1 VVDAPPLEASAE
13 TVERGRALYS
23 LHCLRCHGVNAHS
36 GGVIA
41 DLRLSTRAVHERWP
55 DVVLGGIYA
64 DRGMAS
70 FADQLS
76 RGDVDAIHAFVIG
89 EARRQPTLT
98 ERVVA
103 AASEW
108 VCVPAKW
115 LAD

>member
-1 VVDAPPLEASAE
+1 
-13 TVERGRALYS
+13 
-23 LHCLRCHGVNAHS
+23 
-36 GGVIA
+36 
-41 DLRLSTRAVHERWP
+41 
-55 DVVLGGIYA
+55 
-64 DRGMAS
+64 MAS